1 MVSIISEITDYL
13 NRLKAFS
20 RNSKILLCSNALT
33 GAGVGIFWVILNL
46 YILELG
52 VTPTFLGVFI
62 SSHLI
67 ASALFLIP
75 GGAISDV
82 IGRKRTLLLSTAL
95 LFLSTI
101 VLCTV
106 RDRYLLIAANS
117 VRGVGDA
124 LVMVT
129 IVPFMVEQSNNYE
142 RMHLFSV
149 NAALNSFSIMFG
161 TLVGGLLP
169 STFAFTTQLAEQYRF
184 TLLTTSLFVLTAFFM
199 LLFIK
204 EHTIV
209 TPPSVYRPF
218 SGKKTFVAQFVIYS
232 AVVGFG
238 AGVIV
243 PFFNVYF
250 SRVLNAPA
258 AHIGVLFSVS
268 QLSVGVASL
277 VLPVIV
283 NRFGKVISTVMTQAL
298 SIPFMLIMMSHHLV
312 TAFVGFFFRMT
323 FMNMSHPAQQHFFM
337 DHLKEHERAK
347 AISISQFGSTLFRAA
362 GSNLGGYLIDTKSF
376 SHPFYVAA
384 LLYGAATTLFYVFFK
399 GKEQ

>member
-1 MVSIISEITDYL
+1 MVQITAEITDYL
-13 NRLKAFS
+13 NRVKAFS
-20 RNSKILLCSNALT
+20 KNSKIFLFSNALI
-33 GAGVGIFWVILNL
+33 GAGFGIFWVILNL

-62 SSHLI
+62 SSHLT

-75 GGAISDV
+75 GGAISDS
-82 IGRKRTLLLSTAL
+82 IGRKKTLLLSTAL
-95 LFLSTI
+95 LFWSVI
-101 VLCTV
+101 VLCITK
-106 RDRYLLIAANS
+106 DKYTLIAANS

-124 LVMVT
+124 LIMVT
-129 IVPFMVEQSNNYE
+129 IVPFMAEQSNNYE

-169 STFAFTTQLAEQYRF
+169 STFAFTAHLAEQYRF
-184 TLLTTSLFVLTAFFM
+184 TLLTTSLFVLTAFFT

-204 EHTIV
+204 ERIV
-209 TPPSVYRPF
+209 TRPVSKPF
-218 SGKKTFVAQFVIYS
+218 SGNKTFVAQFAIFS
-232 AVVGFG
+232 AIVGLG

-258 AHIGVLFSVS
+258 AHIGFIFSVS

-277 VLPVIV
+277 VLPVMV
-283 NRFGKVISTVMTQAL
+283 HRLGKVTTTVMTQAL
-298 SIPFMLIMMSHHLV
+298 SIPFMLVILSHRLV

-337 DHLKEHERAK
+337 DHIQEHERAK
-347 AISISQFGSTLFRAA
+347 AVSITQFGSILCRAA

-376 SHPFYVAA
+376 SYPFYVAA
-384 LLYGAATTLFYVFFK
+384 LLYGISTALFYVFFK

>member
-1 MVSIISEITDYL
+1 MVHITAEITDYL
-13 NRLKAFS
+13 NRVKAFS
-20 RNSKILLCSNALT
+20 KNSKILLFSNALI
-33 GAGVGIFWVILNL
+33 GAGFGIFWVILNL

-62 SSHLI
+62 SSHLT
-67 ASALFLIP
+67 ASALFLMP
-75 GGAISDV
+75 GGAISDI

-95 LFLSTI
+95 LFWSVI
-101 VLCTV
+101 VLCITE
-106 RDRYLLIAANS
+106 DKYLLIAANS

-124 LVMVT
+124 LIMVT
-129 IVPFMVEQSNNYE
+129 IVPFMAEQSNTYE

-169 STFAFTTQLAEQYRF
+169 SMFVFTTQLVEQYRF
-184 TLLTTSLFVLTAFFM
+184 TLLTTSLFVLTAFFT

-209 TPPSVYRPF
+209 TPPLVSKPF
-218 SGKKTFVAQFVIYS
+218 SGNKTFIAQFAIFS
-232 AVVGFG
+232 AVVGLG

-250 SRVLNAPA
+250 SRALNAPA
-258 AHIGVLFSVS
+258 AYIGVLFSVS

-283 NRFGKVISTVMTQAL
+283 NRFGKVISTVMTQAV
-298 SIPFMLIMMSHHLV
+298 SIPFMLVMLSHHV
-312 TAFVGFFFRMT
+312 FVASVGFFFRMT

-337 DHLKEHERAK
+337 DHLEEHERAK
-347 AISISQFGSTLFRAA
+347 AISISQFGSTLCRAA

-384 LLYGAATTLFYVFFK
+384 FLYGVATTLFYVFFK